1 MSAEE
6 KNVQPTHLAAALQL
20 WICISAAPAAL
31 PLPNSSQRSSLL
43 GKFSQDS
50 CFLFS
55 SFCLEFSLGDLGLLC
70 SHGKIPRHFP
80 WAPSSPKTNG
90 ETGHCL
96 GSELIIGPTSW
107 SSTQEQHN
115 PRPVSG
121 KFSRNLNL
129 PLLFKGKQMIWQGT
143 NQDLSW
149 LIHPRNSQLV
159 TLLDLIT
166 DSLPRSTF

>member
-70 SHGKIPRHFP
+70 SHMVKYPATSLGHLCHQRLTVKLDTVLGQSSSS
-80 WAPSSPKTNG
+80 APPA
-90 ETGHCL
+90 EALH
-96 GSELIIGPTSW
+96 
-107 SSTQEQHN
+107 
-115 PRPVSG
+115 
-121 KFSRNLNL
+121 
-129 PLLFKGKQMIWQGT
+129 
-143 NQDLSW
+143 
-149 LIHPRNSQLV
+149 RNSIILGQCQENSPE
-159 TLLDLIT
+159 I
-166 DSLPRSTF
+166 